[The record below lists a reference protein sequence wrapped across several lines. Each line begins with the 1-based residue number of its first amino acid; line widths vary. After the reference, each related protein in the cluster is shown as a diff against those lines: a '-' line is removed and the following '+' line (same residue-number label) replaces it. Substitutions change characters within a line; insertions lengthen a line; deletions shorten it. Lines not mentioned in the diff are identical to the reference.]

1 MGYAFERHGD
11 IMEQIKKHLK
21 DTYHLSSYQVAQ
33 IFFLFKTIASEISKI
48 LIMGILFHNQ
58 IPLYLFAL
66 FIMIFLRS
74 AMGGLHFYTYA
85 GCLLTSTLYLWLV
98 IYPLPH
104 IMVPRYLQLLMLLL
118 CILICNYIGPITS
131 KYRPEVC
138 KEHFGQCKKFIT
150 TFIFFYT
157 LILYIMPDNIYLYV
171 GFWVIIL
178 HSLQLIV
185 AKIRKKGECIK

>member
-1 MGYAFERHGD
+1 
-11 IMEQIKKHLK
+11 MEQIKQHLK

-33 IFFLFKTIASEISKI
+33 IFFLFKTVGSEISKMI
-48 LIMGILFHNQ
+48 IMGILFHDRL
-58 IPLYLFAL
+58 PLYLFAL
-66 FIMIFLRS
+66 FVMVFLRS

-85 GCLLTSTLYLWLV
+85 GCLLTSMLYLWLA

-104 IMVPRYLQLLMLLL
+104 IPLAKCWQMAALLV

-131 KYRPEVC
+131 KYRPEEC
-138 KEHFGQCKKFIT
+138 KQHFGQCKRFIT
-150 TFIFFYT
+150 IFTFIYA
-157 LILYIMPDNIYLYV
+157 LILYIIPENTYLNV

-185 AKIRKKGECIK
+185 AKIRKKGEQMK